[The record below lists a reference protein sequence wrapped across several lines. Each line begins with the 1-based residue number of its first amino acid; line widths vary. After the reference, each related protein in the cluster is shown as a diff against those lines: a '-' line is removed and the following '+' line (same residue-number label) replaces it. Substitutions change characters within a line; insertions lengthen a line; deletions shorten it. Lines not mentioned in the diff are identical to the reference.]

1 MRFKTTEERD
11 ALRGEKVSSLCF
23 SVFLSLSV
31 CLSLFLSLSRE
42 DFDEREPPQK
52 REELSTRVLR
62 AKKKGSFFKKTEKKK
77 EKEPLLRE
85 KRDVRVESS
94 VL

>member
-1 MRFKTTEERD
+1 VRIKR
-11 ALRGEKVSSLCF
+11 LRRGTRSAVKRYL
-23 SVFLSLSV
+23 
-31 CLSLFLSLSRE
+31 LSLFLSLSRGARG
-42 DFDEREPPQK
+42 DFDERTNLRTEERGAFHRSFEGQK
-52 REELSTRVLR
+52 KR
-62 AKKKGSFFKKTEKKK
+62 KFFKKKRKKK